1 MRAYNVSSST
11 NSSIYAHFPFETAKH
26 TTDEKGL
33 LDSGA
38 THNFID
44 VRTAIRLGLGT
55 RKLKVPR
62 TVTNVDGTAN
72 RAGTISR
79 YSNLECTYQ
88 EQRTNLPFYI
98 TNLGR
103 DRIILGMPWF
113 QSFNPEIAWK
123 EAKLM
128 GKMTLRTENRT

>member
-11 NSSIYAHFPFETAKH
+11 NRSIYAHFPFETAKH
-26 TTDEKGL
+26 TTEEKGL

-55 RKLKVPR
+55 QKLKTPR
-62 TVTNVDGTAN
+62 TVTNVDGTPN

-79 YSNLECTYQ
+79 YSNLECTYEKKQ
-88 EQRTNLPFYI
+88 TKLPFYI

-103 DRIILGMPWF
+103 DRIIFGMPWF
-113 QSFNPEIAWK
+113 QSFDPTISWK
-123 EAKLM
+123 EPNLQGTM
-128 GKMTLRTENRT
+128 ILRT